1 MPVLDP
7 SSPGN
12 SAHPLRRGKLAAL
25 AALTTLALALL
36 GGTGCVAEVHTRTVT
51 PAPAT
56 VTYQEFAVVEEPVV
70 HIAAAPVHVE
80 TYPRV
85 YYRGTY
91 VYYVDGR
98 WYYPAH
104 HGWVY
109 YREEPRALVHY
120 RVEFERRR
128 PRHHHVHH
136 HHPHHVTT
144 VRPSASVRASASV
157 RPSASIRT
165 AAPARP
171 SVYRSG

>member
-85 YYRGTY
+85 YTAGPTSTTWMAAGTIRPTTA
-91 VYYVDGR
+91 GSITAR
-98 WYYPAH
+98 S
-104 HGWVY
+104 
-109 YREEPRALVHY
+109 RAPWCTTASSSSDAA
-120 RVEFERRR
+120 R
-128 PRHHHVHH
+128 
-136 HHPHHVTT
+136 VTT
-144 VRPSASVRASASV
+144 TSTITTP
-157 RPSASIRT
+157 T
-165 AAPARP
+165 T
-171 SVYRSG
+171 

>member
-25 AALTTLALALL
+25 ATLALL

-70 HIAAAPVHVE
+70 HIAEAPVHIE

-85 YYRGTY
+85 VYRGTY
-91 VYYVDGR
+91 VYYMDGR

-104 HGWVY
+104 HGWV
-109 YREEPRALVHY
+109 
-120 RVEFERRR
+120 
-128 PRHHHVHH
+128 
-136 HHPHHVTT
+136 
-144 VRPSASVRASASV
+144 
-157 RPSASIRT
+157 
-165 AAPARP
+165 
-171 SVYRSG
+171 

>member
-1 MPVLDP
+1 MPVLDN
-7 SSPGN
+7 SSPRAT
-12 SAHPLRRGKLAAL
+12 AHAPQRSRLAVLAAL
-25 AALTTLALALL
+25 VALALL
-36 GGTGCVAEVHTRTVT
+36 GATGCAAEVHTRAA
-51 PAPAT
+51 APAT
-56 VTYQEFAVVEEPVV
+56 VTYQEFAVYEEPVV
-70 HIAAAPVHVE
+70 HIAAAPVHIE